1 MSRVLLVHGVAQQY
15 RGPETLKA
23 DCAPALRDGVL
34 LANGYLAIDEVSV
47 AFYGDLFRPPGR
59 AVGMPD
65 YDASDIN
72 DEFER
77 ELLALLW
84 ADVAEEGRSR
94 VRTSSWIQRALYA
107 VNRVSFFSDLS
118 ERVLIGS
125 LKQVRAYLTNP
136 DVRNR
141 VRQRVL
147 GAVTPETQVLVGH
160 SLGSVVAYEVLC
172 AEPDLPVTT
181 FVTLGS
187 PLGIPNLIFDRLQPE
202 PGRWPN
208 VNAWTNIADRGDV
221 VALAKELR
229 PLFGDQVRDILIHNG
244 AKAHDVRPYLT
255 ARETGLAICRTS

>member
-23 DCAPALRDGVL
+23 DCAPALCDGVS
-34 LANGYLAIDEVSV
+34 LANGYLTSDEVSV
-47 AFYGDLFRPPGR
+47 AFYGDLFRPLGR
-59 AVGMPD
+59 GSGMPD
-65 YDASDIN
+65 YDASDVN

-84 ADVAEEGRSR
+84 AEVAEEGQSR
-94 VRTSSWIQRALYA
+94 VRTPSWIQRALYA
-107 VNRVSFFSDLS
+107 VNRISFFSGLS

-125 LKQVRAYLTNP
+125 LKQVRSYFTDP
-136 DVRNR
+136 YVRNR

-147 GAVTPETQVLVGH
+147 GAVTPETRVLVGH

-187 PLGIPNLIFDRLQPE
+187 PLGIPNLIFDRLEPE

-208 VNAWTNIADRGDV
+208 VSAWTNIADRGDV

-229 PLFGDQVRDILIHNG
+229 PLFGDQVRDVFIHNG
-244 AKAHDVRPYLT
+244 ARAHDVRPYLT
-255 ARETGLAICRTS
+255 ARETGIAICRTS

>member
-1 MSRVLLVHGVAQQY
+1 MTRC
-15 RGPETLKA
+15 R
-23 DCAPALRDGVL
+23 LRSTAIFFDR
-34 LANGYLAIDEVSV
+34 LAVRLGCLTTT
-47 AFYGDLFRPPGR
+47 PPT
-59 AVGMPD
+59 
-65 YDASDIN
+65 SN

-94 VRTSSWIQRALYA
+94 VRTPSWTQRALYA
-107 VNRVSFFSDLS
+107 VNRVPFFSDLS

-141 VRQRVL
+141 VKQRVL
-147 GAVTPETQVLVGH
+147 SAVTSETQVLVGH

-172 AEPDLPVTT
+172 AKPDLPVTT

-187 PLGIPNLIFDRLQPE
+187 PLGIPNLVFDRLEPE

-208 VNAWTNIADRGDV
+208 VSAWTNIADRGDV

-229 PLFGDQVRDILIHNG
+229 PLFGDRVRDILIHNG

>member
-1 MSRVLLVHGVAQQY
+1 VSRVVLVHGVAQQY

-23 DCAPALRDGVL
+23 DCAPALCDGVT
-34 LANGYLAIDEVSV
+34 LANGHLTTAEVSV
-47 AFYGDLFRPPGR
+47 AFYGDLFRPLGR
-59 AVGMPD
+59 AIGMPD
-65 YDASDIN
+65 YDASDVN

-84 ADVAEEGRSR
+84 SDVTEEGQSR
-94 VRTSSWIQRALYA
+94 VRTPSWIQRALYA
-107 VNRVSFFSDLS
+107 VNRVPFFSGLS

-125 LKQVRAYLTNP
+125 LKQVRAYFNDP
-136 DVRNR
+136 DVRHR

-147 GAVTPETQVLVGH
+147 SAVTPETRVLVGH

-187 PLGIPNLIFDRLQPE
+187 PLGIPNLVFDRLEPE

-208 VNAWTNIADRGDV
+208 VSAWTNIADRGDV

-255 ARETGLAICRTS
+255 ARETGLAISRTP